1 MLDLWSGDL
10 LIGNATIK
18 DLVIKPGN
26 HTYPLRG
33 ILDIKTVMQNLQQ
46 VIASQRDALR
56 NGNIALKSTGN
67 LVTYEGVTVDYYTR
81 IMKNLTLTAQI
92 PVMQVL
98 QNTLHDLFHFN
109 GTNPLASL
117 NLTDSAN
124 DIGGS
129 SNLLDSLNNGGA
141 VKKLMERGSTNLL
154 EALNDP
160 EELRR
165 LIESYGNA

>member
-1 MLDLWSGDL
+1 
-10 LIGNATIK
+10 
-18 DLVIKPGN
+18 
-26 HTYPLRG
+26 
-33 ILDIKTVMQNLQQ
+33 MQNLQQ